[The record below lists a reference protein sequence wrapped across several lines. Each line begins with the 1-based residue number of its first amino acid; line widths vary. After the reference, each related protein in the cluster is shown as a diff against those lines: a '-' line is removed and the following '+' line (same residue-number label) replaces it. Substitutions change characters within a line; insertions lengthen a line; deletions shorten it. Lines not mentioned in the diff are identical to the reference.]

1 MSTQDLLLHI
11 AASALVVIALSVIIG
26 ASAPRWPDTWLQ
38 KDVGPLHFNRFDT
51 RSRYRKIGVTRLART
66 LPELGSVFGG
76 KSKKALPGLTI
87 EDLGAYLVEV
97 RRAEWV
103 HWLTLL
109 VWLPLMFFNPWWLT
123 LVFAFIVIS
132 GNTIYL
138 AILRHNRLRLTAIL
152 EIRQE

>member
-1 MSTQDLLLHI
+1 MSVNDLLLHI
-11 AASALVVIALSVIIG
+11 AIDALVVIALSVIIG

-76 KSKKALPGLTI
+76 QSKKALPGLTI

-109 VWLPLMFFNPWWLT
+109 VWLPLIFFNPWWLT
-123 LVFAFIVIS
+123 LVFALIVIS
-132 GNTIYL
+132 GNTIYI

-152 EIRQE
+152 EIRQA